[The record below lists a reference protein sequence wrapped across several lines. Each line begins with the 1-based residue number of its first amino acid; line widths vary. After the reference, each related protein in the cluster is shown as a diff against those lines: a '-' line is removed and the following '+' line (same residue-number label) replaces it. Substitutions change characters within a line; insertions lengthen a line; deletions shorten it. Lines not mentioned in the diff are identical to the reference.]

1 MQKAH
6 QKGRGDGIDEQV
18 SKGDKRG
25 RGAAKTVMPLTQ
37 IIFMSI
43 FP

>member
-6 QKGRGDGIDEQV
+6 HLRRGDGIDKQV
-18 SKGDKRG
+18 SKGDKSG
-25 RGAAKTVMPLTQ
+25 RGAAKTVMSLTQ
-37 IIFMSI
+37 IIFISI